1 MQLFKAEKGLQLR
14 VYRYFE
20 AVYLFGAPMKLHK
33 TLFAVM
39 LTLLAATVLHAE
51 EKLAKLAIIK
61 AEYGDLPNGNKTDV
75 TEKVK
80 SMANAEGLSAAAT
93 NDNFGDPADGIV
105 KKLRIEYT
113 LDDQKLEQIVNENDT
128 LTISTKPS
136 RLRIAKAFYGD
147 LPDGAKTDVTA
158 KVQAMIKDDALS
170 VGATNDNFGD
180 PVEGTTKKLKV
191 EYTFDGAAKSKEA
204 SEGDTLTIS
213 NKGE

>member
-1 MQLFKAEKGLQLR
+1 
-14 VYRYFE
+14 
-20 AVYLFGAPMKLHK
+20 MKLHK
-33 TLFAVM
+33 TIFAV
-39 LTLLAATVLHAE
+39 LLALLAATVLQAE
-51 EKLAKLAIIK
+51 EKLAKLVIIK

-80 SMANAEGLSAAAT
+80 GMANAEGLSAAAT
-93 NDNFGDPADGIV
+93 NDNFGDPADGIG
-105 KKLRIEYT
+105 KKLIIEYT

-136 RLRIAKAFYGD
+136 KLKIVKAFYGD

-158 KVQAMIKDDALS
+158 KVQAMVKDDALS

-191 EYTFDGAAKSKEA
+191 EFTFEGAAKSKEA
-204 SEGDTLTIS
+204 NEGDTLTIS